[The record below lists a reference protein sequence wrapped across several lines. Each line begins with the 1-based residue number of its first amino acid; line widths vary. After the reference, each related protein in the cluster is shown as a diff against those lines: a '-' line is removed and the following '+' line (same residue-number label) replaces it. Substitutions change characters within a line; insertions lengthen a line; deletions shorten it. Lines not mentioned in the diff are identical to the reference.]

1 VETEVGGTSEEVS
14 PAAGHSAAFDGDGAA
29 HGASP
34 GGVTAP
40 LFEARGIGKH
50 FGAVVSLDGVDLV
63 AHAGEVHALTGANG
77 AGKSTFM
84 NLVAGV
90 YAPSAGELLIDGTPV
105 RFGSPRAARDAGIS
119 VVYQELTV
127 LPELTVAENV
137 FLAREPRTRFGAL
150 DRRAMNDATARLL
163 AEFGL
168 ALDPRRKVGEL
179 NVATQQLVEL
189 ARALSLSARLL
200 ILDEPTA
207 VLSPAERDGLF
218 RVVGA
223 LKEKG
228 LLVFFVT
235 HRLDE
240 VFELA
245 DRVTVLRNG
254 RRVVTASVG
263 TLDRAALVRHMVG
276 HDVAERATL
285 PEPSARAPT
294 LRIEHRSAGANGA
307 LQLRGGEI
315 VGLAGLVGSGRTRL
329 ARRIAGLERG
339 AEVEVEIDGTR
350 IAIRSARDAVEAGI
364 VYLTEDRKR
373 DGLFVALPVL
383 HNATASTLARYTRA
397 GFIDGASERRSASD
411 VLDRLG
417 LVARSLAAPVRELSG
432 GNQQKVMFGRALLG
446 RPRLLICDEPT
457 RGVDVGARDEIYRTL
472 LDLAAAGVPIILIS
486 SELKEL
492 LMLSHRLLVM
502 RDGAVVAE
510 LPGGATE
517 QQVLL
522 AGAVVGPAALA
533 G

>member
-1 VETEVGGTSEEVS
+1 MTST
-14 PAAGHSAAFDGDGAA
+14 GHD
-29 HGASP
+29 P
-34 GGVTAP
+34 GQGSAP

-50 FGAVVSLDGVDLV
+50 FGAVVSLEAVDLV
-63 AHAGEVHALTGANG
+63 ARAGEVHAVTGANG

-90 YAPSAGELLIDGTPV
+90 YAPTAGALLLDGVPV

-137 FLAREPRTRFGAL
+137 FLAREPRSRLGGL
-150 DRRAMNDATARLL
+150 DRRAMNAATARLL
-163 AEFGL
+163 DEFGL
-168 ALDPRRKVGEL
+168 ALDPRRRVGDL
-179 NVATQQLVEL
+179 NVATQQLVEV
-189 ARALSLSARLL
+189 ARALSLAPRLL

-207 VLSPAERDGLF
+207 VLSPAERDDLF
-218 RVVGA
+218 RIVAA
-223 LKEKG
+223 LKAKG

-240 VFELA
+240 VFALA

-254 RRVVTASVG
+254 RKVVTAPIG
-263 TLDRAALVRHMVG
+263 ELDQAALVRHMVG
-276 HDVAERATL
+276 HDVAERAAL
-285 PEPSARAPT
+285 PPVAATATTMRIDHRSARASGT
-294 LRIEHRSAGANGA
+294 

-329 ARRIAGLERG
+329 ARRLAGLEPG
-339 AEVEVEIDGTR
+339 ADVEVEVEGAR
-350 IAIRSARDAVEAGI
+350 LSIRSPRDAVDAGI

-397 GFIDGASERRSASD
+397 GFIGAALERRAAAG

-417 LVARSLAAPVRELSG
+417 LVARSLDAPVRELSG

-502 RDGAVVAE
+502 RDGVVVAE

-522 AGAVVGPAALA
+522 AGAAVDSATLQG
-533 G
+533 

>member
-1 VETEVGGTSEEVS
+1 VEAEVGGS
-14 PAAGHSAAFDGDGAA
+14 SAR
-29 HGASP
+29 P
-34 GGVTAP
+34 P

-90 YAPSAGELLIDGTPV
+90 YAPSAGELLIDGVPV

-150 DRRAMNDATARLL
+150 DRRAMNGATARVLD
-163 AEFGL
+163 EFGL
-168 ALDPRRKVGEL
+168 ALDPRRRAGEL

-218 RVVGA
+218 RIVAA
-223 LKEKG
+223 LRKKG

-240 VFELA
+240 VFGLA

-254 RRVVTASVG
+254 RKVVTAPVG
-263 TLDRAALVRHMVG
+263 ALDRSALVRHMVG
-276 HDVAERATL
+276 HDVAERAAL
-285 PEPSARAPT
+285 PEPSARAPA
-294 LRIEHRSAGANGA
+294 LRIEHRGAGSNGV

-339 AEVEVEIDGTR
+339 AEVDVEIAGTR
-350 IAIRSARDAVEAGI
+350 VAIRTPRDAVEAGI

-383 HNATASTLARYTRA
+383 HNATASTLSRYARA
-397 GFIDGASERRSASD
+397 GFLDGGTERRSAGA

-472 LDLAAAGVPIILIS
+472 LDLAAEGVPIILVS

-522 AGAVVGPAALA
+522 AGAAVDSAMTAA
-533 G
+533 